1 MKDYQATVATI
12 AGVFDSIRI
21 DADEDKEAVEI
32 ALKWAS
38 GRSGYYTLQLKDIGG
53 SEPRY
58 LVCKD
63 YRDIRR

>member
-1 MKDYQATVATI
+1 MKDYQATLTSN
-12 AGVFDSIRI
+12 AGTFDSIYI
-21 DADEDKEAVEI
+21 DADNDKEAIEI

-38 GRSGYYTLQLKDIGG
+38 GRSGYYTMQLKDIGG
-53 SEPRY
+53 YEPRY